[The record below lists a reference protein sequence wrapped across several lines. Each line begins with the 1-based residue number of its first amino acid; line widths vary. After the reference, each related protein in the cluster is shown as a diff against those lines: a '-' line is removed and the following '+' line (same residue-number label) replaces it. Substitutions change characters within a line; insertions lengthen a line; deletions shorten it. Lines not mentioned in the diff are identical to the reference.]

1 MTRDNTHREA
11 WSRRQLL
18 RSLVAITA
26 AAATW
31 PLHAQQTTTADPLA
45 ELGRRLTA
53 PPVLRGDFEQT
64 KTLKGFKRPL
74 VSRGNFV
81 MARGRGVHWATREPF
96 ASTVVVT
103 RDRIRTLDA
112 AGGNSTIETRQE
124 PGLRMVNDLLLAL
137 LAGDIKALASRFQA
151 DLVLEGARSWRLTLL
166 PREATLAR
174 FVTRIELQGDEHV
187 RQVRWAE
194 ASGDDTRLR
203 FSNHGLAPLSPA
215 ETTWFD

>member
-1 MTRDNTHREA
+1 MTQGIQHREA
-11 WSRRQLL
+11 WSRRHLL
-18 RSLVAITA
+18 CSLVAVTA
-26 AAATW
+26 AAAAW
-31 PLHAQQTTTADPLA
+31 PLRAQQTATADPLA

-74 VSRGNFV
+74 VSRGAFV

-151 DLVLEGARSWRLTLL
+151 DLVLEGARGWRLTLL
-166 PREATLAR
+166 PREATLGR

-187 RQVRWAE
+187 RQVRWVE

-203 FSNHGLAPLSPA
+203 FSNHGLAPLSPS